1 MKSYPA
7 DKIKNIT
14 FMGHGGS
21 GKTTIIEAMLFNS
34 GAIQRMGK
42 VDSGNT
48 VTDFDVEEKRRGIST
63 NTSYAACEWKD
74 YKFNLIDTPGDF
86 DFLGEQM
93 LGMQVGDVVLLVAA
107 AKDGVAVGAEK
118 TIRLASQNNKPLAIV
133 VNQLDEPNA
142 DYGKTVS
149 AFQDQYGNK
158 VVPLVLPIME
168 GEKMKG
174 LVDVLAQ
181 QAFQFTDGKSSE
193 IEIPAD
199 LQDQAEEYHEMLI
212 EQIAESDDDLMEKYF
227 EGETFTPEEEQEGLR
242 KAIQNQVV
250 YPVFAASSAD
260 NKGVIY
266 LMDMIAKYFP
276 SAAMQESITAK
287 KPDGTEVELPRDE
300 NGPLAA
306 FIFKTVIDPFVG
318 RISIYRVF
326 SGKVKD
332 GVPVYNY
339 TNDQEER
346 VNGVYYLQGK
356 KQISTNE
363 VVAGDI
369 GALTKLSVSSTNQTL
384 TAKSNPLLIQPVELP
399 SPGLTLAVEAVK
411 SGEEDKVMQG
421 LNRLRDEDP
430 TFDIRNDAETK
441 QMLISGI
448 GEVQLDVLCQ
458 KLKANYGTETKL
470 TEAKVPYR
478 ETIRKQVEVQGRHK
492 KQSGGS
498 GQFGDVWIRFAP
510 GTEDELEF
518 DEEIFGGS
526 VPKNYHPA
534 VQKGLEEACESG
546 VLAGYPVVKLKAT
559 LYDGSI
565 HPVDSNEISFK
576 LAAKLA
582 YRNGLP
588 KADPVLLE
596 PIAKLKITVPDDYLG
611 DIMGDMSKRRGRI
624 LGMGADSNAGFQS
637 VDAEAPMS
645 ELGKYATDLK
655 SMTQGRG
662 WFTME
667 FARYEEAPRDVA
679 EKVIAE
685 ANREQE

>member
-21 GKTTIIEAMLFNS
+21 GKTTVIEAMLFSS

-42 VDSGNT
+42 VESGNT

-74 YKFNLIDTPGDF
+74 NKFNLIDTPGDF

-118 TIRLASQNNKPLAIV
+118 TIRLATQNNKPLAIV
-133 VNQLDEPNA
+133 VNQVDEPNA

-149 AFQDQYGNK
+149 AFQDQYGSK

-168 GEKMKG
+168 GGKMKG
-174 LVDVLAQ
+174 LVDVLAK
-181 QAFQFTDGKSSE
+181 QAFKFADGKTSE
-193 IEIPAD
+193 IEIPSD
-199 LQDQAEEYHEMLI
+199 LQDKAEEYHEMLI

-227 EGETFTPEEEQEGLR
+227 EGEAFTPEEEQEGLR
-242 KAIQNQVV
+242 QAIQSQGI
-250 YPVFAASSAD
+250 YPVFATSSAD

-276 SAAMQESITAK
+276 SAAMQESKVAT
-287 KPDGTEVELPRDE
+287 KPDGTEVELPCDE
-300 NGPLAA
+300 NGPLSA

-318 RISIYRVF
+318 RISIYRVY

-339 TNDQEER
+339 TSDQEER

-363 VVAGDI
+363 VAAGDI

-384 TAKSNPLLIQPVELP
+384 TSKSNPLLIQPVDLP

-421 LNRLRDEDP
+421 LNRMRDEDP

-470 TEAKVPYR
+470 IEAKVPYR
-478 ETIRKQVEVQGRHK
+478 ETIRKKVEVQGRHK

-498 GQFGDVWIRFAP
+498 GQFGDVWIRFEP
-510 GTEDELEF
+510 GTEDKLEF
-518 DEEIFGGS
+518 DEEIFGGA

-534 VQKGLEEACESG
+534 VEKGLEEACESG

-596 PIAKLKITVPDDYLG
+596 PIAKLKVTVPDDYLG

-624 LGMGADSNAGFQS
+624 LGMGADSNVGFQS

-662 WFTME
+662 WFSME
-667 FARYEEAPRDVA
+667 FARYEEAPHDIA

-685 ANREQE
+685 ANREEE

>member
-1 MKSYPA
+1 S
-7 DKIKNIT
+7 
-14 FMGHGGS
+14 
-21 GKTTIIEAMLFNS
+21 
-34 GAIQRMGK
+34 
-42 VDSGNT
+42 
-48 VTDFDVEEKRRGIST
+48 
-63 NTSYAACEWKD
+63 
-74 YKFNLIDTPGDF
+74 
-86 DFLGEQM
+86 
-93 LGMQVGDVVLLVAA
+93 
-107 AKDGVAVGAEK
+107 VGAEK

-133 VNQLDEPNA
+133 INQVDEPNA
-142 DYGKTVS
+142 DYRKTMS

-168 GEKMKG
+168 DGKMAG
-174 LVDVLAQ
+174 LVDVLAK
-181 QAFQFTDGKSSE
+181 QAFQFADGKSSE

-242 KAIQNQVV
+242 KAIQSQGV
-250 YPVFAASSAD
+250 YPVFATSSAD
-260 NKGVIY
+260 NKGVVY

-276 SAAMQESITAK
+276 SAAMQESIVVI
-287 KPDGTEVELPRDE
+287 KPDGTEVELPCDE
-300 NGPLAA
+300 NGPLSA

-318 RISIYRVF
+318 RISIYRVY

-356 KQISTNE
+356 KQISTSE

-384 TAKSNPLLIQPVELP
+384 TSKSNPLLIQPVDLP
-399 SPGLTLAVEAVK
+399 SPGLTLAVEAVT

-458 KLKANYGTETKL
+458 KLKANYATETRL
-470 TEAKVPYR
+470 VEAKVPYR
-478 ETIRKQVEVQGRHK
+478 ETIRKKVEVQGRHK

-498 GQFGDVWIRFAP
+498 GQFGDVWIRFEP
-510 GTEDELEF
+510 GTEDKLEF
-518 DEEIFGGS
+518 DEEIFGGA

-534 VQKGLEEACESG
+534 VEKGLEEACENG
-546 VLAGYPVVKLKAT
+546 VLAGYPVVRLKAT

-596 PIAKLKITVPDDYLG
+596 PIAKLKVTVPDDYLG

-624 LGMGADSNAGFQS
+624 LGMGADTNVGFQS

-662 WFTME
+662 WFSME
-667 FARYEEAPRDVA
+667 FARYEEAPHDVA

>member
-1 MKSYPA
+1 
-7 DKIKNIT
+7 
-14 FMGHGGS
+14 MGHGGS
-21 GKTTIIEAMLFNS
+21 GKTTVIEAMLFNS

-42 VDSGNT
+42 VESGNT

-74 YKFNLIDTPGDF
+74 NKFNLIDTPGDF

-93 LGMQVGDVVLLVAA
+93 LGMQVGDVVLLIAA

-118 TIRLASQNNKPLAIV
+118 TIRLASKNNKPLAIV
-133 VNQLDEPNA
+133 INQVDEPNA
-142 DYGKTVS
+142 DYGKTMS

-158 VVPLVLPIME
+158 VVPLVMPIME
-168 GEKMKG
+168 GGEMKG
-174 LVDVLAQ
+174 LVDVLAN
-181 QAFQFTDGKSSE
+181 QAFQFADGKSSE

-242 KAIQNQVV
+242 KAIQNQGV
-250 YPVFAASSAD
+250 YPVFATSAAD
-260 NKGVIY
+260 NRGIVY

-276 SAAMQESITAK
+276 SAGMQEGAVAT
-287 KPDGTEVELPRDE
+287 KPDGTEVELACDE
-300 NGPLAA
+300 NGPLSA

-318 RISIYRVF
+318 RISIYRVY

-339 TNDQEER
+339 ANDQEER

-384 TAKSNPLLIQPVELP
+384 TSKSNPLLIKPADLP
-399 SPGLTLAVEAVK
+399 SPGLTLAVEAVT

-430 TFDIRNDAETK
+430 TFDIRNDPETK
-441 QMLISGI
+441 QMLLSGI

-458 KLKANYGTETKL
+458 KLKANYGTETRL
-470 TEAKVPYR
+470 IEAKVPYR
-478 ETIRKQVEVQGRHK
+478 ETIRKKVEVQGRHK

-498 GQFGDVWIRFAP
+498 GQFGDVWIRFEP
-510 GTEDELEF
+510 GTEDKLEF
-518 DEEIFGGS
+518 GEEIFGGA

-534 VQKGLEEACESG
+534 VEKGLEEACENG

-596 PIAKLKITVPDDYLG
+596 PIAKLKVTVPDDYLG

-624 LGMGADSNAGFQS
+624 LGMGADSNVGFQS

-662 WFTME
+662 WFSME
-667 FARYEEAPRDVA
+667 FARYEEAPHDVA